1 MTGQWFSPD
10 PPVSFTN
17 KTNHHDIT
25 EILLKVAL
33 NTINLNRNIHYLF
46 DLVVCLHITQ
56 GNPLTVK
63 KKIHMGFQYPHLAV
77 SLVSNELF
85 RYNAILFHVFF
96 YNLCFVNLT
105 YDVNCLLYILS

>member
-1 MTGQWFSPD
+1 M
-10 PPVSFTN
+10 
-17 KTNHHDIT
+17 KAY
-25 EILLKVAL
+25 AL
-33 NTINLNRNIHYLF
+33 TKDRNIHYLF